1 MTCIGCS
8 AVRVPPRKPGSARQA
23 TRARV
28 SVSDTGIC
36 EFSARTGRIVRT
48 LDRFRLSQPG
58 GYQNVLWTDA
68 TGGTLIVSDPRGK
81 AHASVIGVCPHVPGR
96 ELTAEAIM
104 NQTLIGVL
112 HPGEMGAAVGGCL
125 TRRGFGVL
133 WASAGRSPD
142 TAARAAAAGL
152 RDVGTAGEMA
162 RQADVI
168 LSVCPPHTA
177 LAVARSA
184 AGFGGIYVDANAV
197 SPATSREVAT
207 TVEAGGAGYVDG
219 GIIGAPP
226 RSPGD
231 SRLYLS
237 GLRAAEIADLFAGT
251 ALDAQV
257 IGDQPG
263 AASAVK
269 MAYAAWTKGTA
280 ALILAIRALAR
291 AEGVEQTLIAEWQ
304 QSQPALTAR
313 PHAAAR
319 SAMQK
324 GWRWV
329 AEMEE
334 IAATM
339 AAAGLPPG
347 FHQAAAAIYT
357 RVPHTNTESPTHEPS
372 LTTVINALLTG
383 SPSA

>member
-1 MTCIGCS
+1 
-8 AVRVPPRKPGSARQA
+8 VDK
-23 TRARV
+23 
-28 SVSDTGIC
+28 
-36 EFSARTGRIVRT
+36 
-48 LDRFRLSQPG
+48 
-58 GYQNVLWTDA
+58 
-68 TGGTLIVSDPRGK
+68 
-81 AHASVIGVCPHVPGR
+81 
-96 ELTAEAIM
+96 
-104 NQTLIGVL
+104 TLIGVL
-112 HPGEMGAAVGGCL
+112 HPGEMGAAVGACL
-125 TRRGFGVL
+125 TQRGLTVL
-133 WASAGRSPD
+133 WASAGRSPA
-142 TAARAAAAGL
+142 TAVRAAAAGM
-152 RDVGTAGEMA
+152 RDVGTAGEMS

-168 LSVCPPHTA
+168 LSVCPPHAA
-177 LAVARSA
+177 LEVARSA
-184 AGFGGIYVDANAV
+184 TGFRGVYVDANAV
-197 SPATSREVAT
+197 SPATSREVAQV
-207 TVEAGGAGYVDG
+207 VEKGGAAYVDG

-226 RSPGD
+226 RSAGD

-237 GLRAAEIADLFAGT
+237 GSRAREISDLFTGT

-291 AEGVEQTLIAEWQ
+291 ADGVEQTLLAEWQ
-304 QSQPALTAR
+304 QSQPTLTAR
-313 PHAAAR
+313 SHTAAR
-319 SAMQK
+319 SAAEK

-357 RVPHTNTESPTHEPS
+357 RVPHA
-372 LTTVINALLTG
+372 TTLAPANEHTLSSVADALLAGG
-383 SPSA
+383 STT